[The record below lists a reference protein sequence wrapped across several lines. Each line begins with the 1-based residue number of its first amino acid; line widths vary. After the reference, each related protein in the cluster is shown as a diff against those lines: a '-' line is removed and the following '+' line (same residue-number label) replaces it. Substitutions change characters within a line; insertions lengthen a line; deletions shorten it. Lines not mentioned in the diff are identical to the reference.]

1 MIPGMKKP
9 VGINIKKIALNIPNG
24 EKKIVAIENIKGT
37 IPNVNI
43 PEYDKKMLP
52 NAVRLVALY
61 VFASIDFSS
70 KLNFGVT
77 CGFSSMLT
85 SGEFSISLANVCMIG
100 KIASMIVMI
109 KSLFIFY
116 LLEFHA

>member
-1 MIPGMKKP
+1 MRKP
-9 VGINIKKIALNIPNG
+9 IGGIIKKGANINPQLAQTVKRYTDNG
-24 EKKIVAIENIKGT
+24 TNPV
-37 IPNVNI
+37 VNI

-61 VFASIDFSS
+61 VFASMDFWP

-109 KSLFIFY
+109 NNLFIS
-116 LLEFHA
+116 ATS